1 MAYAVGV
8 KLAPSSLLLCLLAVG
23 CGSSPPAATRPEPEP
38 LALSMSEPAAGPTDP
53 APAPDPEPA
62 PEPPPPEPATVEFV
76 DNRIVPSRPV
86 TYATGAAEVTADGD
100 VVLAAV
106 AAFLASKETMTQVRI
121 EVHTDAQGS
130 DGANQAMS
138 EARALAAARTLIR
151 HGVAC
156 ERLLPVGFGETKPIA
171 DNRTATGRAQNRRTE
186 FVPVALRGKVIG
198 GLPPDGGG
206 QIAGD
211 ACAR

>member
-1 MAYAVGV
+1 MSVRRLALGALIAVACDAPGE
-8 KLAPSSLLLCLLAVG
+8 APSD
-23 CGSSPPAATRPEPEP
+23 
-38 LALSMSEPAAGPTDP
+38 AG
-53 APAPDPEPA
+53 
-62 PEPPPPEPATVEFV
+62 V
-76 DNRIVPSRPV
+76 
-86 TYATGAAEVTADGD
+86 
-100 VVLAAV
+100 
-106 AAFLASKETMTQVRI
+106 
-121 EVHTDAQGS
+121 
-130 DGANQAMS
+130 DGATPPYPPWAMVV
-138 EARALAAARTLIR
+138 R